1 MKPSEKKCLNHTLS
15 WGYSFFSLF
24 VLCFCLPL
32 QAEVSVDSL
41 FRIDTLRIASEPDY
55 PPYCIVNENGEA
67 DGFSVDL
74 IKAAAAASGMEVRIS
89 IGLWDK
95 IKKDLETGK
104 LDALPLVGRS
114 PERNALFDFSM
125 PYLSLQGA
133 AFMRN
138 SGPRAKSLDELRTMD
153 VLVMKGDNAEEFVR
167 REGFTGEIHTTHTF
181 EDAFVRLSH
190 GEADAVIAQQIMGLR
205 LLEQLDISNV
215 SVVEMDEP
223 LFRQDFCF
231 AVTKGNQALLDRLN
245 EGLSIVIA
253 TDVYEEIRFKW
264 FGPQVP
270 QLSLYDQGKQLLPFF
285 VAAFILLAL
294 LYNYYLR
301 RQLRKHTFQLR
312 QEVEEHKQTLKE
324 LQIQEQLARE
334 KSDEIRLLLDSTAE
348 GIFGLDLDGRCT
360 FINRA
365 ARQMLGIAS
374 ENDLSGKQIHQIV
387 HHSRS
392 DGSMHPEADC
402 KILSALSNQTGTYSE
417 NDVFWTLQGQA
428 FPVEFYSYPVI
439 KKGEINGAVVAFLD
453 ITERKKAEESLQDI
467 RRRLEE
473 EVAQRTL
480 ELREKVEK
488 LDKSQRAMLF
498 MVEDL
503 NKITAELKLER
514 KKLEISNKEL
524 EAFTYSVS
532 HDLRAPLRAINGY
545 AKFLL
550 EDYAPKLDD
559 EGKRFID
566 TICQNA
572 EKMDLLISDM
582 LNLSRVS
589 RTEMKYF
596 EVDME
601 GLIRAVYA
609 EVATPEEQ
617 KEFKM
622 IIHPLPKVSC
632 DHNLM
637 KQVWHNLLG
646 NALKYSSKSDK
657 KEIVVEG
664 RTEEGKAIFSI
675 RDSGCGFDPKYTHK
689 VFGVFQRLHKAEEY
703 EGTGVG
709 LAIVERIVRRH
720 QGAVWAEGKP
730 GRGALFS
737 FSLPMKGNGKRS

>member
-1 MKPSEKKCLNHTLS
+1 MRSTLRIFMSHTLQLE
-15 WGYSFFSLF
+15 FPF
-24 VLCFCLPL
+24 VVLLLLCLHLPI
-32 QAEVSVDSL
+32 QAEDSVDTI

-74 IKAAAAASGMEVRIS
+74 IKAAAAASGMEVQIS
-89 IGLWDK
+89 IGLWDQ
-95 IKKDLETGK
+95 IKTDLAVGK

-133 AFMRN
+133 VFMRK

-167 REGFTGEIHTTHTF
+167 REGFSGEIYTTHTF
-181 EDAFVRLSH
+181 EDAFLRLSRE
-190 GEADAVIAQQIMGLR
+190 EADAVIAQQIMGLR
-205 LLEQLDISNV
+205 LLEQLNIKNV
-215 SVVEMDEP
+215 SVVEMDAP
-223 LFRQDFCF
+223 LLRQEFCF

-253 TDVYEEIRFKW
+253 TDVYEEIRLKW
-264 FGPQVP
+264 FGPQEP
-270 QLSLYDQGKQLLPFF
+270 QISLYDQGKQLLPFF
-285 VAAFILLAL
+285 IAAFILLAL

-312 QEVEEHKQTLKE
+312 QEVVEHKQTLKE

-334 KSDEIRLLLDSTAE
+334 KSEEIRLLLDSTAE
-348 GIFGLDLDGRCT
+348 GIFGLDMKGRCT

-374 ENDLSGKQIHQIV
+374 EKDLSGKQIHHIV
-387 HHSRS
+387 HHSHP
-392 DGSMHPEADC
+392 DGSAHPEADC
-402 KILSALSNQTGTYSE
+402 KILSALSNQTGTFSE
-417 NDVFWTLQGQA
+417 NDVFWTTQGHA

-439 KKGEINGAVVAFLD
+439 KEGKISGAVVAFLD

-467 RRRLEE
+467 RRKLEE

-480 ELREKVEK
+480 ELKEKVEK

-532 HDLRAPLRAINGY
+532 HDLRAPLRAIDGY

-550 EDYAPKLDD
+550 EDYAAKLDD

-609 EVATPEEQ
+609 EAATPAERQ
-617 KEFKM
+617 EFQL
-622 IIHPLPKVSC
+622 IIHPLPKVAC
-632 DHNLM
+632 DHSLM

-646 NALKYSSKSDK
+646 NALKYSSKSEK
-657 KEIVVEG
+657 KEILVEG
-664 RTEEGKAIFSI
+664 RTEDGKAVFSI

-709 LAIVERIVRRH
+709 LAIVERIIRRH
-720 QGAVWAEGKP
+720 HGEVWAEGKP
-730 GRGALFS
+730 GAGAAFYI
-737 FSLPMKGNGKRS
+737 SLPLRKK